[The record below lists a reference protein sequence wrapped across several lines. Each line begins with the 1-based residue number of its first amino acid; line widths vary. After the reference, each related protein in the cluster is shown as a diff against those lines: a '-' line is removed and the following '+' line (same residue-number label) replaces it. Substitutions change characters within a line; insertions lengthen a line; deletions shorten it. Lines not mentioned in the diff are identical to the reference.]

1 MRRNLDRWR
10 DAGYQFTPDWL
21 LRNVN
26 AVATG
31 RAPFSALE
39 DVSAGFQEALDETLH
54 HVDHFL
60 DELAIGR
67 LGLDHDRVLMGRYAI
82 PVISRHLHNRGG
94 RFVDGAEADKALYW
108 YVHAACAAGSPARR
122 RPSLPRTWRP
132 STRPGSTA

>member
-39 DVSAGFQEALDETLH
+39 DVSA
-54 HVDHFL
+54 
-60 DELAIGR
+60 
-67 LGLDHDRVLMGRYAI
+67 
-82 PVISRHLHNRGG
+82 
-94 RFVDGAEADKALYW
+94 
-108 YVHAACAAGSPARR
+108 AAFAMR
-122 RPSLPRTWRP
+122 
-132 STRPGSTA
+132 STRPCTTSTTSWSSSPSAASAWTTTAC

>member
-39 DVSAGFQEALDETLH
+39 DVSAADFQDALNETVH

-60 DELAIGR
+60 DELAT
-67 LGLDHDRVLMGRYAI
+67 
-82 PVISRHLHNRGG
+82 
-94 RFVDGAEADKALYW
+94 
-108 YVHAACAAGSPARR
+108 AGSA
-122 RPSLPRTWRP
+122 
-132 STRPGSTA
+132 STTTAC